1 MMKINI
7 HLLTLFVFWCA
18 IDVSN
23 KDRKLSF
30 IPEIHCFFR
39 HFTEAEVYYCYL
51 LIILSVCATIR
62 RYNYH
67 YFNFVINFTNISFS
81 LYF

>member
-7 HLLTLFVFWCA
+7 HLLTLFESWCA

-23 KDRKLSF
+23 KDRNSLLYPIYIVF
-30 IPEIHCFFR
+30 AR
-39 HFTEAEVYYCYL
+39 HFTEADVYYCYL
-51 LIILSVCATIR
+51 IIILSVCATIR